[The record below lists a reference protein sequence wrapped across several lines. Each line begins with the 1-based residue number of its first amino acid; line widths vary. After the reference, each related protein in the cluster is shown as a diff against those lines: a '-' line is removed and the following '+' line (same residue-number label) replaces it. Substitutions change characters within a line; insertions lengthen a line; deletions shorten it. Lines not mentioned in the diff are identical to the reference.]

1 MNEEK
6 RLYKLKRYNKKR
18 FYIIAFIWIVVI
30 SVLTIVTHRKMTQ
43 DLKDKL
49 GKEAMITA
57 RDVATFL
64 ELSQEDVDRLLS
76 QDFNEVLSG
85 NINIRFEIK
94 ARLLM
99 KYSDIKYIY
108 LETLLPDNKVKYTV
122 QKEEVDKYNKP
133 EGTPLNVVYLLDAVV
148 SDQVREEDTGGK
160 GYTDKDRYTA
170 ADEYFLEAYNNKE
183 QTYYINKDEWG
194 KYITGYAPVHSKTGE
209 YIGLIGVDMYMD
221 RYFLLLRNN
230 SKVILS
236 FVIANSIIAL
246 LVLHLIIYIRR
257 ADKQLQEK
265 TILSCTDHLTSCLNR
280 RHFDELLEKEW
291 HIGLKNQTP
300 IGIIFVDLDYFK
312 EFNDNYGHVEGDTII
327 SKIATVLIDIVEAY
341 DGVVGRYGGDEFI
354 IMLPNSND
362 EQAHNIASLIKN
374 KIALLKIRHEYSP
387 ITNYQTVSIGVAIL
401 IPKEDVSTSTLI
413 DYADHALYQSKR
425 NGRDSIYLW
434 NDKLI
439 LQ

>member
-6 RLYKLKRYNKKR
+6 RLYKLKRYHKKR
-18 FYIIAFIWIVVI
+18 FYIIASIWFVVI
-30 SVLTIVTHRKMTQ
+30 SVLTIVTHKKMTQ
-43 DLKDKL
+43 DIKDKL

-64 ELSQEDVDRLLS
+64 ELRQEDVDRLLS
-76 QDFNEVLSG
+76 QDFNEVLTDYT
-85 NINIRFEIK
+85 NIKFEIK
-94 ARLLM
+94 ARHLM
-99 KYSDIKYIY
+99 KSSDIKYIY
-108 LETLLPDNKVKYTV
+108 LETLLPDNKVKYNV
-122 QKEEVDKYNKP
+122 QKEEVDKYNKQ

-148 SDQVREEDTGGK
+148 SDKVREEDTDGK
-160 GYTDKDRYTA
+160 GYTDKDRYTVA
-170 ADEYFLEAYNNKE
+170 NEYFLQAYNNKE

-194 KYITGYAPVHSKTGE
+194 NYITGYAPVYSKTGE

-230 SKVILS
+230 SKVMLS
-236 FVIANSIIAL
+236 FGIANIIIAL
-246 LVLHLIIYIRR
+246 LVLHLIIYVRR

-265 TILSCTDHLTSCLNR
+265 TILSCIDHLTSCLNR

-300 IGIIFVDLDYFK
+300 IEIIFVDLDYFK
-312 EFNDNYGHVEGDTII
+312 EFNDNYGHVEGDSTI
-327 SKIATVLIDIVEAY
+327 SRIATVLIDIVEAY
-341 DGVVGRYGGDEFI
+341 DGVVGRYGGDEFV

-362 EQAHNIASLIKN
+362 EQAHRIASLIKN
-374 KIALLKIRHEYSP
+374 KIALLKIRHDYSP